1 MSLILHLDFNSFFA
15 SVEQQANPFLR
26 GKPIAVTGK
35 GHHSIDISK
44 AEKSSGRISFSQ
56 KHLSRTV
63 ITTASIEAKKC
74 GIKTAMPSTMAK
86 QLCPDLTMI
95 SGDPKKYAEIT
106 HRFLGILRRHCDAVE
121 QFSTDEAFAD
131 ISSAKDSL
139 GATLLAQLI
148 RNDIKREIGSYCTAS
163 IGIAPNKLLAK
174 LAGESVKPNGLTVLS
189 SAGILPFL
197 DSQPLSAICGIGPRI
212 ETRLHNI
219 GITTMRGLRHTPLA
233 KLIQEFK
240 PHTASFLYFAS
251 RGIGDAHISSTEPIP
266 KSVGHSYTFAQDL
279 ITEKELRMNTLAL
292 CDRISWRMRKKAF
305 HASTISIFIRYHD
318 FSGAQKEQHFKEPL
332 KDGLAI
338 YKNAWRMIDAIRH
351 PHIPIRLIG
360 ISVSNLQSGKTSIPL
375 FLQDQKQERLLSA
388 LDKIQETY
396 GSGSWQ
402 RAATLPVHFKERI
415 SGWHYD
421 HEG

>member
-1 MSLILHLDFNSFFA
+1 MPLILHLDFNSFFA

-35 GHHSIDISK
+35 SKYSIDVSK
-44 AEKSSGRISFSQ
+44 AEKGSERISLSQ
-56 KHLSRTV
+56 QNLARTV

-74 GIKTAMPSTMAK
+74 GVKTAMPCMLAK
-86 QLCPDLTMI
+86 NLCPDLQMI

-131 ISSAKDSL
+131 ISSAGDYF

-148 RNDIKREIGSYCTAS
+148 RNDIKREIGAYCTAS

-174 LAGESVKPNGLTVLS
+174 LASESVKPNGLTVLPPS
-189 SAGILPFL
+189 DVISFL
-197 DSQPLSAICGIGPRI
+197 NNQPLSAICGIGPRI
-212 ETRLHNI
+212 EKRLHAI
-219 GITTMRGLRHTPLA
+219 GITSIRGLRHTPLA

-240 PHTASFLYFAS
+240 PHTASFLYYAA
-251 RGIGDAHISSTEPIP
+251 RGMGDSYISSSVSIP
-266 KSVGHSYTFAQDL
+266 KSVGNSYTFAKDLLTEQD
-279 ITEKELRMNTLAL
+279 IRANTLAL
-292 CDRISWRMRKKAF
+292 CDRVSWRMRKQRF
-305 HASTISIFIRYHD
+305 SASTVSVFLRYKD
-318 FSGAQKEQHFKEPL
+318 FAGAHKEQRFKEPL
-332 KDGLAI
+332 KDGLQI
-338 YKNAWRMIDAIRH
+338 YKNAWRMIDSVRN
-351 PHIPIRLIG
+351 PYSPIRLIG
-360 ISVSNLQSGKTSIPL
+360 VSVSNLHSGNGSIPL
-375 FLQDQKQERLLSA
+375 FKHDQKHERVLSA
-388 LDKIQETY
+388 LDTIQEKY

-402 RAATLPVHFKERI
+402 RAATLPVQFKERI